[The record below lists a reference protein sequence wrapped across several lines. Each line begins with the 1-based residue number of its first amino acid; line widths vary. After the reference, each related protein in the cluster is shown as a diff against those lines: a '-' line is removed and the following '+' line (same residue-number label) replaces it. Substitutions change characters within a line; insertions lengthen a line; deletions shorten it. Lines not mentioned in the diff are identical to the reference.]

1 MTQKEKIKTHLQKK
15 GKITSW
21 EAIQEYRITR
31 LSEYIR
37 ALRSEGMEIESIP
50 QKSERGKPFALYR
63 FEKELSLFT

>member
-21 EAIQEYRITR
+21 EAIHRITR